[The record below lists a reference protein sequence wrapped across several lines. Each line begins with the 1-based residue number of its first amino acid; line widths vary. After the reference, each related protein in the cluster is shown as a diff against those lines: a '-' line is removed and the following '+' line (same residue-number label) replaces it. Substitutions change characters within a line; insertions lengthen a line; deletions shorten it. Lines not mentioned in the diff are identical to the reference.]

1 VSGAGQKLLTPEEI
15 AVQAGGQVAFLR
27 LPTIATVFAEREMRL
42 RQLSAGHAMRDYL
55 LFVAELCRA
64 QQEVAGGLVGVA
76 ALPPEA
82 IDAASRAG
90 IAPFDVSTTDRDPAW
105 RDTLRSLLRRLE
117 PRLAAGP
124 VRAQTTALLAAAD
137 AALDGQADRIVRGIS
152 LGLDVAAAPLVA
164 AGLQVHLAAQVAATA
179 AAHDGARLAPFG
191 RTDDDRLCP
200 CCGSRPVA
208 SVVRIGGDEG
218 GYRYLACSLCSAQW
232 HMVRIKCAHC
242 RSTKGITYQS
252 LDRGG
257 GVTPAMEGQ
266 TASGRAVELECCGEC
281 GHYLKIVHMER
292 DPEVEPV
299 ADDLATLTLDL
310 LADEQGEV
318 RHGTNPL
325 LVFGDSEGE
334 PGTRPDPGGP

>member
-1 VSGAGQKLLTPEEI
+1 MSGAGQKLLTPEEI
-15 AVQAGGQVAFLR
+15 AVQAGGQVPYLR
-27 LPTIATVFAEREMRL
+27 LPVLASVFAEREMRL

-55 LFVAELCRA
+55 LFVAELCRV
-64 QQEVAGGLVGVA
+64 QQEVVGA
-76 ALPPEA
+76 PARATALSADA
-82 IDAASRAG
+82 IEAASRAG
-90 IAPFDVSTTDRDPAW
+90 AAPFDVSTADRDSAW
-105 RDTLRSLLRRLE
+105 RDTLRDLLRRLA
-117 PRLAAGP
+117 PRLAAG
-124 VRAQTTALLAAAD
+124 VARAQVTALLAATD
-137 AALDGQADRIVRGIS
+137 DALDAQADRIVRGIS

-164 AGLQVHLAAQVAATA
+164 AGLQAHLAAQIAATA

-208 SVVRIGGDEG
+208 SIVRIGGDEG
-218 GYRYLACSLCSAQW
+218 GFRYLACSLCSTQW

-252 LDRGG
+252 LDQEGG
-257 GVTPAMEGQ
+257 ASSAMEGQ
-266 TASGRAVELECCGEC
+266 KASGRAVELESCGEC

-318 RHGTNPL
+318 RHGANPL
-325 LVFGDSEGE
+325 LVFGDIEGE
-334 PGTRPDPGGP
+334 PDPTQGAP